1 MMSTSFDSRAR
12 LHYARIGTLTIAAV
26 YFLIL
31 VGGIVRASGAGMG
44 CPDWPTCFG
53 QWIPPTDESQLPA
66 NYQEIYADRGYAD
79 TRFNPIKTW
88 TEYVNR
94 LIGVGIGL
102 LILMTLVHSFAFW
115 KTDRKIVWLSLAVFL
130 GVSFQAWLGS
140 AVVASNLRPMVITAH
155 MVMAFLIVCTLIY
168 AVVRS
173 QRDYFEN
180 LDLSGLPGNFRSVLT
195 VALGLTLIQ
204 IAMGTQIRETV
215 DTIATLDTLQRDLWR
230 ERFPVVFYIHRS
242 FSAVI
247 LLTNLW
253 LAWKMVR
260 GRNWLYARL
269 GFVLAGIVL
278 AAIGAG
284 VTLDRFG
291 FPAVAQPLHLLLA
304 NLLFGTQFFLYL
316 GYRYATHRNPQ
327 RLSMYN
333 PT

>member
-1 MMSTSFDSRAR
+1 MSTSFASRASLR
-12 LHYARIGTLTIAAV
+12 YARIGTLTIAAV

-66 NYQEIYADRGYAD
+66 NYHEIYADRGYAD

-94 LIGVGIGL
+94 LIGVTIGL
-102 LILMTLVHSFAFW
+102 LILMTLLRSFAFW
-115 KTDRKIVWLSLAVFL
+115 RTDRTIVWLSLAVFL

-140 AVVASNLRPMVITAH
+140 AVVASNLRPVVITAH

-195 VALGLTLIQ
+195 LALGLTLIQ

-215 DTIATLDTLQRDLWR
+215 DTIAALNTLQRGLWR

-242 FSAVI
+242 FSAII
-247 LLTNLW
+247 LLTNLY

-260 GRNWLYARL
+260 GRNRLYARF
-269 GFVLAGIVL
+269 GFVLVGLVV

-316 GYRYATHRNPQ
+316 GHRYAMQRDSQ
-327 RLSMYN
+327 RLSMRH
-333 PT
+333 PA

>member
-1 MMSTSFDSRAR
+1 MSTSFASRANSR
-12 LHYARIGTLTIAAV
+12 YARIGTLTIAAV

-31 VGGIVRASGAGMG
+31 IGGIVRASGAGMG

-66 NYQEIYADRGYAD
+66 NYHEIYAARGYAD
-79 TRFNPIKTW
+79 TRFNPFKTW

-94 LIGVGIGL
+94 LIGVSVGL
-102 LILMTLVHSFAFW
+102 LILATLVRSFALW
-115 KTDRKIVWLSLAVFL
+115 RTDRMIVWLSLGVFL

-140 AVVASNLRPMVITAH
+140 AVVASNLHPAVITAH
-155 MVMAFLIVCTLIY
+155 MVVAFLIVCTLIY

-180 LDLSGLPGNFRSVLT
+180 LDLSGLPGNFRNILT
-195 VALGLTLIQ
+195 FALGLTLIQ

-215 DTIATLDTLQRDLWR
+215 DTLAALETLQRDLWR

-247 LLTNLW
+247 LLTNLY
-253 LAWKMVR
+253 LAWKMAR
-260 GRNWLYARL
+260 GRNRLYARFGL
-269 GFVLAGIVL
+269 VLVGL
-278 AAIGAG
+278 AVATISAG

-291 FPAVAQPLHLLLA
+291 FPAIAQPLHLLLA

-316 GYRYATHRNPQ
+316 GHRYATQKDFR
-327 RLSMYN
+327 RLSIRH
-333 PT
+333 PA